1 MSIRNFQ
8 SISELQDYINRV
20 IKLSSENIFNKYL
33 SKIFSNLLQR
43 EEKIIDTKNKL
54 ISREKNSLLFLQKDL
69 YVNNL
74 VPDKIKQK
82 DLNISLNTFLDY
94 LNIQE
99 FIGEKIYKFLKGE
112 KKSEKLSKNEF
123 CEGLNRLY
131 YGNINDLI
139 NFTFFLADFNNNGK
153 IYRTDMKLILSYIP
167 CVSEFSQK
175 NYLKQINKIINN
187 FFDDK
192 LNKDEILY
200 EGNEQQLNLEI
211 FQKYIN
217 EYNNS
222 NKNKN
227 EKQSEINSE
236 EFLNDYDYNAPFF
249 YFISIISYLFKNLPF
264 NTKTVEYFNNFNN
277 KKKIKVG
284 IMALDK
290 NGMETMRTKYL
301 INTESKMN
309 NNFFSTKSN
318 SFFKSNL
325 LSTTKKNNINI
336 NNRDIKEALPKI
348 GRTNLFAMKKS
359 GSQIFLKKCE
369 VQNAISNAQIIK
381 KEVNNKNI
389 SRSIDK
395 NEFLM
400 TQRKGFSNRILPNL
414 KQVRQQNEISL
425 ETNNFKRFKKL
436 NNNKKISP
444 IKNENISDST
454 TKNTS
459 LLFLNKS
466 NSHDLREKYINLRQ
480 KLPAIFINQ
489 KKYSPM
495 IGLEC
500 NFKLKEEIKNNIA
513 EPDEFMLC
521 EYSDND
527 DENRNSFCGRDSNKS
542 DNIFQLNEAYLYRYT
557 ENDLQ
562 PNILNKYYAV
572 IKDREILFFSSDQK
586 TDLNDLWYINKSYI
600 STGKEII
607 SKKNYYTIKITFENN
622 FVKKLYFLNEN
633 ICQSFSLSIKNTIKD
648 YNFNDY
654 YDLMNSVGEGHFG
667 KVSKCRNKKSGDI
680 FAVKIINKAKTKPRD
695 IDLIRQEKNYLNLI
709 KHENIIKLIDFFEDK
724 QNIYLVTEF
733 YEGGDLLTY
742 IEEKH
747 KIGEEI
753 TEKNCARIIRKIAIC
768 ISYLNFFGIIHR
780 DLKPENIMFAN
791 PYDFKTLKLID
802 LGVCHTLAY
811 GEKAKD
817 SIGTNG
823 YISPEIYL
831 HSSYSF
837 KIDIWSL
844 GIVLYL
850 LSTGGILPFDDS
862 DLNTNNLARKVCYL
876 QQEYPKEYFG
886 NKSKRLINLLDK
898 MLEKNENK
906 RISINNLLKDCW
918 FDIIKK

>member
-1 MSIRNFQ
+1 MNNRNFQ
-8 SISELQDYINRV
+8 SISELQEYINRV
-20 IKLSSENIFNKYL
+20 IKLSSENIFHKYL

-43 EEKIIDTKNKL
+43 EEKINDTKNKL
-54 ISREKNSLLFLQKDL
+54 ISRDKNSPLFLLKDS
-69 YVNNL
+69 YVSNL

-94 LNIQE
+94 INIQE
-99 FIGEKIYKFLKGE
+99 FIGEKIYKYLKGE

-139 NFTFFLADFNNNGK
+139 NFTFFLADFNNKGK
-153 IYRTDMKLILSYIP
+153 IYKTDMKLILAYIP
-167 CVSEFSQK
+167 CISEFSQK
-175 NYLKQINKIINN
+175 NYVKQINKIINN

-217 EYNNS
+217 EYHIKTQ
-222 NKNKN
+222 NKS
-227 EKQSEINSE
+227 EKQFEINSE

-264 NTKTVEYFNNFNN
+264 NPKTVEYFNNFNN

-290 NGMETMRTKYL
+290 NGMETMRKNL
-301 INTESKMN
+301 INTESKLN

-325 LSTTKKNNINI
+325 LSTAKRNSI
-336 NNRDIKEALPKI
+336 NNNYREIKEALPKI
-348 GRTNLFAMKKS
+348 GRTNLFSIKKS
-359 GSQIFLKKCE
+359 GSQIFLKKDE
-369 VQNAISNAQIIK
+369 VQKGISNVQIIK
-381 KEVNNKNI
+381 KENKNKNI
-389 SRSIDK
+389 SRSTNK

-400 TQRKGFSNRILPNL
+400 TQRKGFSNRNLPNL
-414 KQVRQQNEISL
+414 KQVHQQNEISL
-425 ETNNFKRFKKL
+425 GDNNFRRFKKV
-436 NNNKKISP
+436 NINKKISP
-444 IKNENISDST
+444 VKNDNLSEST

-466 NSHDLREKYINLRQ
+466 NSNDIREKFINLRQ
-480 KLPAIFINQ
+480 KLPAIYINQ
-489 KKYSPM
+489 KKYSPR

-500 NFKLKEEIKNNIA
+500 NLKLKEEIKNNVV
-513 EPDEFMLC
+513 EPDEFILC

-527 DENRNSFCGRDSNKS
+527 DENRNSLCGRDSNKS
-542 DNIFQLNEAYLYRYT
+542 DNIFQLNEAYLYRYSD
-557 ENDLQ
+557 NDLQ
-562 PNILNKYYAV
+562 PNILNKYYAL
-572 IKDREILFFSSDQK
+572 IKEKEILFFSSDQK
-586 TDLNDLWYINKSYI
+586 TDLNDIWYINKSYI
-600 STGKEII
+600 STGREII
-607 SKKNYYTIKITFENN
+607 SKKNYYTINITFENN

-654 YDLMNSVGEGHFG
+654 YDLMNTVGEGHFG
-667 KVSKCRNKKSGDI
+667 KVSKCKNKKSGDI
-680 FAVKIINKAKTKPRD
+680 YAVKIINKAKTKPND
-695 IDLIRQEKNYLNLI
+695 INLIRQEKNYLNLI

-733 YEGGDLLTY
+733 YQGGDLLTY
-742 IEEKH
+742 IELKQR
-747 KIGEEI
+747 IGEEI
-753 TEKNCARIIRKIAIC
+753 TEKNCARIIRKIAVC
-768 ISYLNFFGIIHR
+768 INYLNFFGIIHR

-802 LGVCHTLAY
+802 LGVCQTLSY

-823 YISPEIYL
+823 YISPEIYF
-831 HSSYSF
+831 HSAYSF
-837 KIDIWSL
+837 KIDVWSL

-850 LSTGGILPFDDS
+850 LSTGGILPFDDQ
-862 DLNTNNLARKVCYL
+862 DLNTKNLARKVCYL